1 MKSLRHL
8 ALSLLACAITSSA
21 VLACDSNQT
30 TATTV
35 SSGCSA
41 KAMSAKTSKGSA
53 CTAEMAA
60 QCTPEMRE
68 ACAKNPAMAA
78 AMGCDPSKKGT
89 TVSAASNGA
98 SCPMSG
104 AKASK
109 GAACDAH
116 GTATASSDH
125 CAGMKTAKAGGDCS
139 MGRHATMTDCSA
151 CTDWMNGEDEVRVL
165 GGRTQVVSLKNGVM
179 IVYTAEKDADVK
191 TLQTAIAKRHDR
203 MSAVFAGSGPQSKL
217 CSDCRAMR
225 GAMASG
231 KLHREV
237 VNVERGCMTLLTSN
251 DRTIVQRI
259 RAMASSQVAL
269 R

>member
-1 MKSLRHL
+1 MKSLRLL

-21 VLACDSNQT
+21 VLACDSNKT
-30 TATTV
+30 SATTV
-35 SSGCSA
+35 SAGCSA
-41 KAMSAKTSKGSA
+41 KAMSAKTSKGGT

-89 TVSAASNGA
+89 TVTAASNGA

-109 GAACDAH
+109 GSCDAH
-116 GTATASSDH
+116 GTVTASNDH
-125 CAGMKTAKAGGDCS
+125 CAGTKTAKAGGECS
-139 MGRHATMTDCSA
+139 MGRHASLSNCSA
-151 CTDWMNGEDEVRVL
+151 CIDWMHGEDEVSAL
-165 GGRTQVVSLKNGVM
+165 GARTQVVSLKNGVM

-191 TLQTAIAKRHDR
+191 ELQLAIAKRHER
-203 MSAVFAGSGPQSKL
+203 MTAVFAGSSPEAKL
-217 CSDCRAMR
+217 CADCKTMR

-231 KLHREV
+231 KLHREI
-237 VNVERGCMTLLTSN
+237 VNVERGCMALLTSS
-251 DRTIVQRI
+251 DRSVVQRI